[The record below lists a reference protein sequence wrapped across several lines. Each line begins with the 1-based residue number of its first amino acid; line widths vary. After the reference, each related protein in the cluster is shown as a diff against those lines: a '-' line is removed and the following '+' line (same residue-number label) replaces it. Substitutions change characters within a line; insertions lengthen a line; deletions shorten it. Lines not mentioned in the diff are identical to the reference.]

1 MYFLFGSPPCVSR
14 VCPIVSSLSGFA
26 NIQLLPCSKTSG
38 QTDRLR
44 SVIAQGE
51 SRSQRDRFLMSHLVA
66 LSEIPCKLDSVHT
79 IPISEQS
86 EVNVSL

>member
-1 MYFLFGSPPCVSR
+1 MAAGTAKPQQSFSGVTRSPTAFRARS
-14 VCPIVSSLSGFA
+14 
-26 NIQLLPCSKTSG
+26 LLPSSETSG

-51 SRSQRDRFLMSHLVA
+51 SRCQRERFLMSHLVA
-66 LSEIPCKLDSVHT
+66 LSEIPCKLDSVYR
-79 IPISEQS
+79 IPIFERS